1 MPMSETDAAT
11 CADNLLVQLIQH
23 QSQLFTPHGANETV
37 GRTMGD
43 AIAALRLRLIEMYKT
58 QP

>member
-1 MPMSETDAAT
+1 MPMDQDDARLA
-11 CADNLLVQLIQH
+11 ADDLLRKLIEH
-23 QSQLFTPHGANETV
+23 QPGLFELRGAHGN
-37 GRTMGD
+37 GGHNMGE